1 MNQNCLVLAT
11 LVRYQS
17 MVRDTLEYT
26 LERETY
32 DVNVYNTKKAAII
45 AEVSNNTPLKSFIEQ
60 NGEKGE
66 AFEKS
71 IRDMHETIYGDSSTI
86 LKVAND
92 GLRVDHAQHLAIFKA
107 IIPTH
112 ETVGA
117 LINGYVA
124 DAKSKNIDVAEAE
137 PSIVAEERFYRG
149 VCFLTLANNLI
160 KLFNDYNAARREG
173 NGAETASSR
182 FIGNDISEVIGL
194 IRTVIDSS
202 RMTDERFWGTADKL
216 STLIHYMTG
225 RRALPMGKSMGEAI
239 REVQDSI
246 QGYLR
251 EAETDFHAVVDPF
264 MQQFVDDVRA
274 QQEAANAAPEAAN

>member
-17 MVRDTLEYT
+17 MIRDTLEYT
-26 LERETY
+26 LERDTY
-32 DVNVYNTKKAAII
+32 DVAVYNTKKSAIL
-45 AEVSNNTPLKSFIEQ
+45 AELENNTPLKSFIDQ

-71 IRDMHETIYGDSSTI
+71 IRDMHETIYGDGSTI

-92 GLRVDHAQHLAIFKA
+92 GLRVDHAQHLAIFKGV
-107 IIPTH
+107 IPTH
-112 ETVGA
+112 ETIA
-117 LINGYVA
+117 TLINGYIA
-124 DAKSKNIDVAEAE
+124 DAESKNIDVSEAK
-137 PSIVAEERFYRG
+137 PAVVAEERFYRG

-160 KLFNDYNAARREG
+160 KLFNDYNAARRES
-173 NGAETASSR
+173 NGAESASSR

-194 IRTVIDSS
+194 FNTVCNAS
-202 RMTDERFWGTADKL
+202 RLTDERYWGAADKL
-216 STLIHYMTG
+216 NILVHYMTG
-225 RRALPMGKSMGEAI
+225 RRTLPMGKGMGEAI

-264 MQQFVDDVRA
+264 MQQFINDVKA
-274 QQEAANAAPEAAN
+274 QQEADAAAAN